1 MEAAKGKLTAR
12 QQLFVVEYLVDLNA
26 TQASIR
32 AGYSAKTAEQQGPR
46 LLGNVGVALAIQE
59 AMDKRA
65 KRVEVTGDY
74 VLDTIRETIERC
86 RQVQPVL
93 DRKGD
98 QIMVETRTGEMAPAF
113 VFDAAGVFKG
123 CDLLG
128 KNLQLWKEV
137 GSKDN
142 PLAFVPVVVSFGD
155 EG

>member
-1 MEAAKGKLTAR
+1 MLTPKQAM
-12 QQLFVVEYLVDLNA
+12 FVKEYLVDLNGK
-26 TQASIR
+26 QAAIR
-32 AGYSAKTAEQQGPR
+32 AGYSPKTAEMQASR
-46 LLGNVGVALAIQE
+46 LISNVKVKAAIQE
-59 AMDKRA
+59 AMDQRA
-65 KRVEVTGDY
+65 KRVEITSDY

-93 DRKGD
+93 DKKGD
-98 QIMVETRTGEMAPAF
+98 QIMVKTRTGEMAPAF

-142 PLAFVPVVVSFGD
+142 PLNVQEISITLVRPS
-155 EG
+155 